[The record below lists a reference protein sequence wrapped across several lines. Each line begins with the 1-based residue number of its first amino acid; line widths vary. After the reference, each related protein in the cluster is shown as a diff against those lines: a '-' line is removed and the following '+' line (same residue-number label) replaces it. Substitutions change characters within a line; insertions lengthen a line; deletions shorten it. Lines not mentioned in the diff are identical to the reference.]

1 MRQHPTETGENTM
14 ASRRLALPGCVVL
27 AFAVMAMGCG
37 GAGDPANM
45 TELQRLKSGTI
56 DVVVLSPGESLKH
69 GKDTFLIEF
78 RSTSDGS
85 LTDVGDVRASAT
97 MPMPGMPMFGSIDV
111 QRTDVAGRYQAS
123 GEFSMAGA
131 WRMTIEWNGTNGRS
145 SVAFTGTV
153 Q

>member
-1 MRQHPTETGENTM
+1 MIGKLITVG
-14 ASRRLALPGCVVL
+14 RRPAVAGRWVLALALMVTS
-27 AFAVMAMGCG
+27 CG
-37 GAGDPANM
+37 GGSAPANM
-45 TELQRLKSGTI
+45 TELQRLRSGTM
-56 DVVVLSPGESLKH
+56 DVVVLSPREGLQH

-78 RSTSDGS
+78 RSTSNGN

-111 QRTDVAGRYQAS
+111 QRTDVAGRYRAS

-131 WRMTIEWNGTNGRS
+131 WRVTIEWNGTDGRS
-145 SVAFTGTV
+145 SVSFTGNV